1 VLGETYR
8 LGSFEVRA
16 GDWLLM
22 RNPSPYNRFS
32 NVAPGLFT
40 HVGVVAVE
48 TGPDG
53 VRRFVIVDLPE
64 RGSRIPATTID
75 TYLTRTLHFVFL
87 RHEDPAAGARMGQA
101 VVDLIGNEVQFD
113 LTFRTNRVQAL
124 QGKPLKGATI
134 HTYCAGLLLLCAQA
148 AGVPRAEVFP
158 VAEAPAPGNTLKNLA
173 TLGLSIGDD
182 FISPT
187 GALFSSR
194 LKLVG
199 QREPMYSPGRE
210 VQEAI
215 YDHFA
220 AGMIQRTLR
229 PSPDAYQS
237 LRQKLAGLSKT
248 NPWLARAMARANQVH
263 EKTDLESAAK
273 AAGVIETLDEI
284 AEAQVGEFA
293 AAYAALTAEDAP
305 RPRLSVR
312 REELQQQ
319 TLYRQR
325 HAELFQ
331 ALTGGR
337 LSLRQLRM
345 ALVQYYAQQGQRQ
358 LDQRF
363 FP

>member
-1 VLGETYR
+1 
-8 LGSFEVRA
+8 
-16 GDWLLM
+16 M

-32 NVAPGLFT
+32 DLAPGLFT
-40 HVGVVAVE
+40 HVGVVGVE

-64 RGSRIPATTID
+64 RGARIPATTVD
-75 TYLTRTLHFVFL
+75 TYLTRTLHYVFL
-87 RHEDPAAGARMGQA
+87 RHEDPAVGARMGQA
-101 VVDLIGNEVQFD
+101 AVDLIGNEAQFD
-113 LTFRTNRVQAL
+113 LTFRTSRVQAL
-124 QGKPLKGATI
+124 QGKPLKGAAI

-158 VAEAPAPGNTLKNLA
+158 VAEAPAPGNTLQNLA
-173 TLGLSIGDD
+173 TLGLSIGND

-199 QREPMYSPGRE
+199 RREPMYSPGRE

-220 AGMIQRTLR
+220 NGMTQRTLK
-229 PSPDAYQS
+229 PSPGAYQA

-263 EKTDLESAAK
+263 EQTDLESAAK

-284 AEAQVGEFA
+284 ADVQVGEFA
-293 AAYAALTAEDAP
+293 AAYAALTAEDTP
-305 RPRLSVR
+305 RPRLSMR

-319 TLYRQR
+319 ALYRQR
-325 HAELFQ
+325 HTELFQ
-331 ALTGGR
+331 ALTASR

-345 ALVQYYAQQGQRQ
+345 ALVQFYSQRGQRQ